1 MRARNIVTE
10 KGERREKE
18 EEGEVGGWRRE
29 WQEIWSEPA
38 SL

>member
-10 KGERREKE
+10 KGERGEEE

-29 WQEIWSEPA
+29 WQIWSEPA